1 MNNSPKI
8 LNKKE
13 LEKRKT
19 EVYKMINDEE
29 LLGKDERLL
38 KKQAK
43 NEAKLIKTEI
53 LRKKLE
59 KNEYNIINN
68 NVFLDEFMDF
78 FSNTKPDDTK

>member
-29 LLGKDERLL
+29 
-38 KKQAK
+38 
-43 NEAKLIKTEI
+43 
-53 LRKKLE
+53 
-59 KNEYNIINN
+59 
-68 NVFLDEFMDF
+68 
-78 FSNTKPDDTK
+78 